1 MTPVKTF
8 AYLRLRQWSGSS
20 TNSVKGLVSNCRENS
35 SLAGLQLVIEGVT
48 PRNKRKPICK
58 ETNVFRYEQL
68 HIDITVPV
76 FSKSKQ
82 LYYHSCLANET
93 V

>member
-8 AYLRLRQWSGSS
+8 AYLRFRQWSGSS

>member
-1 MTPVKTF
+1 MTPVKTL

-35 SLAGLQLVIEGVT
+35 SPAGLQFVIEGVT

-58 ETNVFRYEQL
+58 EMIVFRYEQL
-68 HIDITVPV
+68 HVDITVPV

-82 LYYHSCLANET
+82 LYYPNSFANET
-93 V
+93 K